1 MGLYKNI
8 DAAMQEA
15 IQDPALQDTVD
26 WYAKHVH
33 QLPAE
38 LMRAI
43 LTDEDFFQKALT
55 VWDNERFG
63 PRPASSHVALEEPAV
78 RRRDL
83 RKQEKANRLIT
94 VLLYIAIVLIS
105 GAIVVAVWL

>member
-15 IQDPALQDTVD
+15 IQDPALQETVD
-26 WYAKHVH
+26 WYAENIH
-33 QLPAE
+33 QLPADQ
-38 LMRAI
+38 MRAI
-43 LTDEDFFQKALT
+43 LADEDFFQKVAAARG
-55 VWDNERFG
+55 NELLRLK
-63 PRPASSHVALEEPAV
+63 PTSEHVALQEPAV

-94 VLLYIAIVLIS
+94 VLLYIAIVLIA

>member
-15 IQDPALQDTVD
+15 IQNPALQDTVR

-33 QLPAE
+33 QLPPE

-63 PRPASSHVALEEPAV
+63 PKPASSHVALQEPAV

-83 RKQEKANRLIT
+83 RPAKRLGMC
-94 VLLYIAIVLIS
+94 VAGWSLIATAFVT
-105 GAIVVAVWL
+105 AAVVIGVNL

>member
-1 MGLYKNI
+1 MGGFSNI
-8 DAAMQEA
+8 EVAMQEA
-15 IQDPALQDTVD
+15 YRNPAFRDTVD
-26 WYAKHVH
+26 WYAEHIDK
-33 QLPAE
+33 LPAG

-43 LTDEDFFQKALT
+43 LSDDDFFQKALT
-55 VWDNERFG
+55 VHDNERFG
-63 PRPASSHVALEEPAV
+63 PRPASSHVALQEPAV

-94 VLLYIAIVLIS
+94 VLLYIAIVLIA

>member
-55 VWDNERFG
+55 VRILSEVCD
-63 PRPASSHVALEEPAV
+63 
-78 RRRDL
+78 
-83 RKQEKANRLIT
+83 
-94 VLLYIAIVLIS
+94 
-105 GAIVVAVWL
+105 